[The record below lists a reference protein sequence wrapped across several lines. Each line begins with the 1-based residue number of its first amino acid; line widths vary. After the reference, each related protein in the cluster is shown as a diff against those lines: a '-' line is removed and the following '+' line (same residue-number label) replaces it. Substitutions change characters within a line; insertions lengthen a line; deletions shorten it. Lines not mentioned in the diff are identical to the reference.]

1 MTYYYRKGGKLS
13 RLQQE
18 ILHYSRPRRHE
29 RMQALEY
36 YGLIQMLNDTQHAV
50 GRASQQCCQT
60 VMLKQKP
67 LRLLSAPRGKQLAV
81 NRGVP

>member
-1 MTYYYRKGGKLS
+1 
-13 RLQQE
+13 
-18 ILHYSRPRRHE
+18 
-29 RMQALEY
+29 MQALEY